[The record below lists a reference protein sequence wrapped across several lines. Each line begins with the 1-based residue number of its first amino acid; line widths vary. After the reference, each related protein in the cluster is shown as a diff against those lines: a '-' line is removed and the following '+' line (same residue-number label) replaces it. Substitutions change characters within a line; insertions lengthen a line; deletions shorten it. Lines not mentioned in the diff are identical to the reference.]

1 MQSMTSASTSSQQSS
16 GAIRSDLQQRSPRAT
31 WTHVQRQC
39 DMAPRGSSLH
49 PTVTSTVVPNHRHDS
64 LVENRELIQSSS
76 PRIHRLQ
83 LSQPTQPEGLI
94 SSPVS
99 AISPDRFNLQFDNS
113 QHAGD
118 LALNGFRQTPIS
130 EHPSGHSGAPQSS
143 IESSGLSSH
152 PSPYNGS
159 LNPQANRPRTH
170 NQVFHSTS
178 DLAAHH
184 GIPESF
190 PPPPRTTPNRS
201 SEPDPIPDFSLS
213 SLCSNY
219 LTMLASNKTPEQT
232 HTITEGDASTSLPMS
247 VDDEAAAQAIASALS
262 GTDDRYS
269 SVGRSLTTI
278 SPIASP
284 DFFNPSSF
292 LTSPVSPWEDDLLT
306 TPAFEADM
314 GMTPD
319 IFTSPALTDFG
330 ADFGGDRDHMPS
342 LFGPSGYEGYDDPK
356 LNFGSTL
363 GPSDLPLPDMDDLY
377 KISPGTPALDAP
389 IHHFPL
395 DHERSSVL
403 ATRKAIPTGTRKN
416 VTPETLVPF
425 NAPIQPRK
433 YRTPS
438 ATSRKELPVTFAR
451 KRARTQ
457 GPGEEE
463 DDVAGP
469 TVSEE
474 DAIKAKRLQNTLAA
488 RRSRKRKLEYQRELE
503 DAIEAERK
511 EKEAWRARALILEAL
526 LRDKGHEVPQM
537 SEA

>member
-1 MQSMTSASTSSQQSS
+1 MQSMISSALPSSQQSS

-31 WTHVQRQC
+31 WTHVQLQC
-39 DMAPRGSSLH
+39 DMGPRGPSLQ
-49 PTVTSTVVPNHRHDS
+49 PAVNSTVVPDHHRDS
-64 LVENRELIQSSS
+64 LVENSTLIQSSS
-76 PRIHRLQ
+76 PRNHRLQ
-83 LSQPTQPEGLI
+83 LSQPPQPEGPF
-94 SSPVS
+94 SSPLS
-99 AISPDRFNLQFDNS
+99 AISPDRFHVQLDNS
-113 QHAGD
+113 QHVRE
-118 LALNGFRQTPIS
+118 LSLNGFHQAPTS
-130 EHPSGHSGAPQSS
+130 EPSSGHSGAPQSF
-143 IESSGLSSH
+143 ESSRLSSPNH
-152 PSPYNGS
+152 GS

-190 PPPPRTTPNRS
+190 PPPPRTTPHRS

-219 LTMLASNKTPEQT
+219 LTMLASNKTSEQT
-232 HTITEGDASTSLPMS
+232 HTVSEGDTSATLPMS
-247 VDDEAAAQAIASALS
+247 VDDAAAAQAIASALS
-262 GTDDRYS
+262 GTAERPS
-269 SVGRSLTTI
+269 SVGCSLTTT
-278 SPIASP
+278 SPTASP

-306 TPAFEADM
+306 TPAFEADL
-314 GMTPD
+314 GISPD
-319 IFTSPALTDFG
+319 IFTSPMLTDFG
-330 ADFGGDRDHMPS
+330 GDDDQMPS
-342 LFGPSGYEGYDDPK
+342 LFGPSGYEGYDATK
-356 LNFGSTL
+356 NFGSTL

-377 KISPGTPALDAP
+377 QISPGTPALDAP
-389 IHHFPL
+389 SIQHFPI
-395 DHERSSVL
+395 DHETSSVL
-403 ATRKAIPTGTRKN
+403 AARKAVPTGTRKN
-416 VTPETLVPF
+416 VTPESLVPF
-425 NAPIQPRK
+425 DAPIQSRK

-463 DDVAGP
+463 DEASGP

-503 DAIEAERK
+503 EAIEAERK
-511 EKEAWRARALILEAL
+511 EKETWRARALILEAL

>member
-1 MQSMTSASTSSQQSS
+1 M
-16 GAIRSDLQQRSPRAT
+16 D
-31 WTHVQRQC
+31 
-39 DMAPRGSSLH
+39 PRGPSLH
-49 PTVTSTVVPNHRHDS
+49 PLDTVTVVPNHRHDS
-64 LVENRELIQSSS
+64 RVENSALIQSSS
-76 PRIHRLQ
+76 PRNHRLQ
-83 LSQPTQPEGLI
+83 LSQPTQPEG
-94 SSPVS
+94 PVSLPLS
-99 AISPDRFNLQFDNS
+99 AISPDQYNLQLNNN
-113 QHAGD
+113 QHVRD
-118 LALNGFRQTPIS
+118 LPLSGFHQAPLS
-130 EHPSGHSGAPQSS
+130 ESSSGHSGAPQSS
-143 IESSGLSSH
+143 IESSRLSSQS
-152 PSPYNGS
+152 SPYHGS
-159 LNPQANRPRTH
+159 LNPQARPRTY

-184 GIPESF
+184 GIPESL
-190 PPPPRTTPNRS
+190 PPPPRTTPRRS

-219 LTMLASNKTPEQT
+219 LTMLSSNKTPEQPR
-232 HTITEGDASTSLPMS
+232 TITESDTSAAHQMS

-262 GTDDRYS
+262 
-269 SVGRSLTTI
+269 
-278 SPIASP
+278 ASP
-284 DFFNPSSF
+284 GFFNPSSF

-306 TPAFEADM
+306 TPAFDAEM

-330 ADFGGDRDHMPS
+330 GEFGDHMPS
-342 LFGPSGYEGYDDPK
+342 LFGPSGYEDYDQPK
-356 LNFGSTL
+356 ANFGGAL
-363 GPSDLPLPDMDDLY
+363 GPSDLPLPVPNMGDMY
-377 KISPGTPALDAP
+377 TISPGTPALDAP
-389 IHHFPL
+389 SIQPFNIDGPSNL
-395 DHERSSVL
+395 G
-403 ATRKAIPTGTRKN
+403 RKTAPTGTRKN
-416 VTPETLVPF
+416 ITPETLVPYD
-425 NAPIQPRK
+425 APIQARK

-457 GPGEEE
+457 GPDEE
-463 DDVAGP
+463 DDEAAGP

-511 EKEAWRARALILEAL
+511 DKESWRARALILEAL

>member
-1 MQSMTSASTSSQQSS
+1 M
-16 GAIRSDLQQRSPRAT
+16 D
-31 WTHVQRQC
+31 
-39 DMAPRGSSLH
+39 PRGPSLH
-49 PTVTSTVVPNHRHDS
+49 PLDTVTVVPNHHDS
-64 LVENRELIQSSS
+64 RVENSALIQSSS
-76 PRIHRLQ
+76 PRNHRLQ
-83 LSQPTQPEGLI
+83 LSQPAQPEG
-94 SSPVS
+94 PVSLQLS
-99 AISPDRFNLQFDNS
+99 AISSDRYNLQLNNN
-113 QHAGD
+113 QHVRD
-118 LALNGFRQTPIS
+118 LPLSGFHQAPIS
-130 EHPSGHSGAPQSS
+130 ESSSGHSGAPQS
-143 IESSGLSSH
+143 IESSRLSSQQS
-152 PSPYNGS
+152 SPYHGS
-159 LNPQANRPRTH
+159 LNPQAHRPRTY

-184 GIPESF
+184 GIPESL
-190 PPPPRTTPNRS
+190 PPPPRTTPRS

-219 LTMLASNKTPEQT
+219 LTMLSSNKSPEQT
-232 HTITEGDASTSLPMS
+232 RTITESDTSAAHQMS

-262 GTDDRYS
+262 
-269 SVGRSLTTI
+269 
-278 SPIASP
+278 ASP

-306 TPAFEADM
+306 TPAFEAEM

-330 ADFGGDRDHMPS
+330 GEFGGDHDHMPS
-342 LFGPSGYEGYDDPK
+342 LFGPSGYEGYDDAK
-356 LNFGSTL
+356 ANFGGAL
-363 GPSDLPLPDMDDLY
+363 GPSDLPLPVPNMDQMY
-377 KISPGTPALDAP
+377 TISPGTPALDTP
-389 IHHFPL
+389 SIQPFNFDGPSNL
-395 DHERSSVL
+395 G
-403 ATRKAIPTGTRKN
+403 RKMAPTGTRKN
-416 VTPETLVPF
+416 ITPETLVPYD
-425 NAPIQPRK
+425 APIQTRK

-457 GPGEEE
+457 GPDEE
-463 DDVAGP
+463 DDETAGP

-503 DAIEAERK
+503 DAIDAERK
-511 EKEAWRARALILEAL
+511 DKETWRARALILEAL